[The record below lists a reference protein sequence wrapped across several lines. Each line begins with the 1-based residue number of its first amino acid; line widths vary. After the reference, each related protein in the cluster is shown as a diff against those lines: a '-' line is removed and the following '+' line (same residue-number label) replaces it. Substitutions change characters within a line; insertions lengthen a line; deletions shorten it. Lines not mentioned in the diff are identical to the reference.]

1 VRYLLIVIMISV
13 VALLGCTQ
21 QEIEVTDEQQEVT
34 EQAAETTEQAGE
46 ASSYQPGTW
55 ITDYNQALQ
64 HARKLERP
72 VLVNFTGSDWCIWCK
87 RLSGEVFEKE
97 AFLKFAGD
105 NFVLL
110 KVDFPQKTKLPQEVQ
125 KANQALAEKYGIQG
139 FPTIVLI
146 DDKGEE
152 ITRTGYQEGGA
163 EGYVKHLKELLGM
176 K

>member
-1 VRYLLIVIMISV
+1 MRYLLIVIMISV
-13 VALLGCTQ
+13 VAVLGCTQ
-21 QEIEVTDEQQEVT
+21 QEVEMNDEQQ
-34 EQAAETTEQAGE
+34 ETTEQAGE

-55 ITDYNQALQ
+55 ITDYDQALLY
-64 HARKLERP
+64 ARDLKRP
-72 VLVNFTGSDWCIWCK
+72 VLVNFTGSDWCYWCQL
-87 RLSGEVFEKE
+87 LSGEVFEKE

-110 KVDFPQKTKLPQEVQ
+110 KVDFPQKTKLPQGVQ
-125 KANQALAEKYGIQG
+125 KANQSLAEKYGIQG

-163 EGYVKHLKELLGM
+163 EVYVKHLKELLGM